1 MGHAPE
7 RSDARAN
14 RQKILDAAVEVI
26 AERGGSAEVKDVAE
40 RAGVGVGTIYRNFAT
55 RDDLFRAVVE
65 ETLQRLYAVRDE
77 ALALDDPAESIGVYV
92 RGMFHILER
101 WSPALSAMI
110 AGAFTEEMKDR
121 FIEFTSDQRLEAI
134 FHRGIA
140 LGVFRKDIPVALARG
155 FLVSTCDPLT
165 YLALRASA
173 TPEEMAAGYTDL
185 IMRALR
191 A

>member
-77 ALALDDPAESIGVYV
+77 ALALDDPAESVGVYV

-121 FIEFTSDQRLEAI
+121 FIGE
-134 FHRGIA
+134 
-140 LGVFRKDIPVALARG
+140 LA
-155 FLVSTCDPLT
+155 VT
-165 YLALRASA
+165 
-173 TPEEMAAGYTDL
+173 
-185 IMRALR
+185 
-191 A
+191 